1 MQLDTNLFLLE
12 LSYKQLFLFQL
23 ESGKIKRKITCDVT
37 FYLTSIFSKNLF
49 QNLKVKRAAFLV
61 ECRTASMIMMYH
73 SAKALPVV
81 VGCDQSL
88 K

>member
-12 LSYKQLFLFQL
+12 RSYKKLFQFQL
-23 ESGKIKRKITCDVT
+23 ESCKIKRKITCDVT

-61 ECRTASMIMMYH
+61 ECRTASMMYH